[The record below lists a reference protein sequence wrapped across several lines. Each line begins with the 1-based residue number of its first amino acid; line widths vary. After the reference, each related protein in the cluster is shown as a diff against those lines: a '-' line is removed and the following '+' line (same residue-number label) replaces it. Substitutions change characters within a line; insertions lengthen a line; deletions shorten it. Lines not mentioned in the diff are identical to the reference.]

1 MKIRIVLLALVFI
14 INAFGLTITKQGY
27 VGFTTAQAQ
36 SKEDYEENTKSK
48 RKTKKTGAM
57 TEKVA
62 KKLQEAQAVIE
73 AEQLEEGIEIL
84 NEILE
89 MRRLTD
95 YERAQVNYFFA
106 YVAYLKE
113 DYRGAINYYNKVLRE
128 EEVPEGLLSSA
139 RYTIAQLWFQLEE
152 WEKAI
157 RAVDDLL
164 ANAESPRTDLYILK
178 GSALYQLKNYR
189 EMIPVVRSAIDL
201 AEERD
206 PFRIQ
211 SLQDNIKS
219 TANENRI
226 KYDKSEETEI
236 NYPQLVRIIT
246 IKLKED
252 LTKLRERDVEQ
263 KTQIEETIVDL
274 EKSIANLAIGPTKE
288 NWWLLLRAAHFELDD
303 IENVRIILERLLFE
317 WPKKEYW
324 TQLSAVYGQL
334 KFDDKQMSSYRTAYE
349 EGFLEKSNELVQ
361 MSQLYLSNEVPYKAA
376 VILQKGFDAGQV
388 DPEVKNWRLLSQAW
402 FLAADDQ
409 MAIAALR
416 EAAKLSDDGELDIRL
431 ARSLANIADFDG
443 CVQSAETAISKGDLK
458 RDDESYITLGMCQ
471 FEVAAYDGSKESF
484 DLAAIDAEIRK
495 EIALDNCAANE
506 RMTKEVFVKTLEQQ
520 EQDLKKGKEI
530 EDKILSCVL
539 PASLRTVNNWQK
551 FLEKEVAR
559 VTQLQNQLKD
569 IEEQL
574 RNRESQA
581 ISF

>member
-1 MKIRIVLLALVFI
+1 MDMRIGVLVLVFI
-14 INAFGLTITKQGY
+14 ITTFGFNQQGFI
-27 VGFTTAQAQ
+27 GFSTAQAQ
-36 SKEDYEENTKSK
+36 EEYEDNTKSK

-62 KKLQEAQAVIE
+62 KKLQVAQEAIE

-89 MRRLTD
+89 LRRLTD

-113 DYRGAINYYNKVLRE
+113 DYRGAINYYSKVLQE

-164 ANAESPRTDLYILK
+164 VNSESPRPDLYILK
-178 GSALYQLKNYR
+178 GSALYQLKKYT
-189 EMIPVVRSAIDL
+189 EMIPVIRAAIDL
-201 AEERD
+201 SEQRN

-211 SLQDNIKS
+211 SLQGNIKS
-219 TANENRI
+219 VADENRVT
-226 KYDKSEETEI
+226 YDKSGETEI
-236 NYPQLVRIIT
+236 NYPRLVRIIT

-252 LTKLRERDVEQ
+252 LTKLSNRERDIEQ
-263 KTQIEETIVDL
+263 KKAIEESIVDL
-274 EKSIANLAIGPTKE
+274 DRSVANLAIGPTKE

-303 IENVRIILERLLFE
+303 IKNVRVILERLLIE

-334 KFDDKQMSSYRTAYE
+334 KFDDKQISSYRTAYE
-349 EGFLEKSNELVQ
+349 EGFLVRSNELVQ
-361 MSQLYLSNEVPYKAA
+361 MAQLYLSMEVPYKAA
-376 VILQKGFDAGQV
+376 VILQKGIDAGQV
-388 DPEVKNWRLLSQAW
+388 DLEVKNWRLLSQAW
-402 FLAADDQ
+402 FLAQDDQ

-431 ARSLANIADFDG
+431 ARSLANTANFEG
-443 CVQSAETAISKGDLK
+443 CVNSATTAISKGDLK

-471 FEVAAYDGSKESF
+471 FEVASYEDSKESF
-484 DLAAIDAEIRK
+484 GFAEIDAERRK
-495 EIALDNCAANE
+495 ELALDDCAANE
-506 RMTKEVFVKTLEQQ
+506 EMTKANFVETLEKQA
-520 EQDLKKGKEI
+520 QDLKKGKEI
-530 EDKILSCVL
+530 EDKILSCTL
-539 PASLRTVNNWQK
+539 PASLRTVNNWQT

-559 VTQLQNQLKD
+559 VTQLQSQMRD

-574 RNRESQA
+574 KNRESQA

>member
-1 MKIRIVLLALVFI
+1 MRIGVLVLVFI
-14 INAFGLTITKQGY
+14 ITTFGFNQQGFI
-27 VGFTTAQAQ
+27 GFSTAQAQ
-36 SKEDYEENTKSK
+36 EEYEDNTKSK

-62 KKLQEAQAVIE
+62 KKLQVAQEAIE

-89 MRRLTD
+89 LRRLTD

-113 DYRGAINYYNKVLRE
+113 DYRGAINYYSKVLRE

-164 ANAESPRTDLYILK
+164 VNSESPRPDLYILK
-178 GSALYQLKNYR
+178 GSALYQLKKYT
-189 EMIPVVRSAIDL
+189 EMIPVIRAAIDL
-201 AEERD
+201 SEQRN

-211 SLQDNIKS
+211 SLQGNIKS
-219 TANENRI
+219 VADENRVT
-226 KYDKSEETEI
+226 YDKSGETEI
-236 NYPQLVRIIT
+236 NYPRLVRIIT

-252 LTKLRERDVEQ
+252 LTKLSNRERDIEQ
-263 KTQIEETIVDL
+263 KKAIEESIVDL
-274 EKSIANLAIGPTKE
+274 DRSVANLAIGPTKE

-303 IENVRIILERLLFE
+303 IKNVRVILERLLIE

-324 TQLSAVYGQL
+324 TQLSAIYGQL
-334 KFDDKQMSSYRTAYE
+334 HFDDKQISSYRTAYE
-349 EGFLEKSNELVQ
+349 EGFLVRSNELVQ
-361 MSQLYLSNEVPYKAA
+361 MAQLYLSMEVPYKAA
-376 VILQKGFDAGQV
+376 VILQKGVDAGQV
-388 DPEVKNWRLLSQAW
+388 DLEVKNWRLLSQAW
-402 FLAADDQ
+402 FLAQDDQ

-431 ARSLANIADFDG
+431 ARSLANTANFEG
-443 CVQSAETAISKGDLK
+443 CVNSATTAIGKGDLK

-471 FEVAAYDGSKESF
+471 FEVASYEDSKESF
-484 DLAAIDAEIRK
+484 GFAEIDAERRK
-495 EIALDNCAANE
+495 ELALDDCAANE
-506 RMTKEVFVKTLEQQ
+506 EMTKANFVETLEKQA
-520 EQDLKKGKEI
+520 QDLKKGKEI
-530 EDKILSCVL
+530 EDKILSCTL
-539 PASLRTVNNWQK
+539 PASLRTVNNWQT

-559 VTQLQNQLKD
+559 VTQLQSQMRD

-574 RNRESQA
+574 KNRESQA

>member
-1 MKIRIVLLALVFI
+1 MRIGVLVLVFI
-14 INAFGLTITKQGY
+14 ITTFGFNQQGFI
-27 VGFTTAQAQ
+27 GFSTAQAQ
-36 SKEDYEENTKSK
+36 EEYEDNTKSK

-62 KKLQEAQAVIE
+62 KKLQVAQEAIE

-89 MRRLTD
+89 LRRLTD

-113 DYRGAINYYNKVLRE
+113 DYRGAINYYSKVLQE

-164 ANAESPRTDLYILK
+164 VNSESPRPDLYILK
-178 GSALYQLKNYR
+178 GSALYQLKKYT
-189 EMIPVVRSAIDL
+189 EMIPVIRAAIDL
-201 AEERD
+201 SEQRN

-211 SLQDNIKS
+211 SLQGNIKS
-219 TANENRI
+219 VADENRVT
-226 KYDKSEETEI
+226 YDKSGETEI
-236 NYPQLVRIIT
+236 NYPRLVRIIT

-252 LTKLRERDVEQ
+252 LTKLSNRERDIEQ
-263 KTQIEETIVDL
+263 KKAIEESIVDL
-274 EKSIANLAIGPTKE
+274 DRSVANLAIGPTKE
-288 NWWLLLRAAHFELDD
+288 NWWLLLRAAYFELDD
-303 IENVRIILERLLFE
+303 MVNVRVILERLLIE

-324 TQLSAVYGQL
+324 TQLSAIYGQL
-334 KFDDKQMSSYRTAYE
+334 HFDDKQISSYRTAYE
-349 EGFLEKSNELVQ
+349 EGFLVRSNELVQ
-361 MSQLYLSNEVPYKAA
+361 MAQLYLSMEVPYKAA
-376 VILQKGFDAGQV
+376 VILQKGVDAGQV
-388 DPEVKNWRLLSQAW
+388 DLEVKNWRLLSQAW
-402 FLAADDQ
+402 FLAQDDQ

-431 ARSLANIADFDG
+431 ARSLANTADFEG
-443 CVQSAETAISKGDLK
+443 CVNSATTAIGKGDLK

-471 FEVAAYDGSKESF
+471 FEVASYEGSKESF
-484 DLAAIDAEIRK
+484 GFAEIDAERRK
-495 EIALDNCAANE
+495 ELALDDCAANE
-506 RMTKEVFVKTLEQQ
+506 EMTKANFVETLEKQA
-520 EQDLKKGKEI
+520 QDLKKGKEI
-530 EDKILSCVL
+530 EDKILSCTL
-539 PASLRTVNNWQK
+539 PASLRTVNNWQT

-559 VTQLQNQLKD
+559 VTQLQSQMRD

-574 RNRESQA
+574 KNRESQA

>member
-1 MKIRIVLLALVFI
+1 MDMRIGVLVLVFI
-14 INAFGLTITKQGY
+14 ITTFGFNQQGFI
-27 VGFTTAQAQ
+27 GFSTAQAQ
-36 SKEDYEENTKSK
+36 EEYEDNTKSK
-48 RKTKKTGAM
+48 RTTKKTGAM

-62 KKLQEAQAVIE
+62 KKLQVAQEAIE

-89 MRRLTD
+89 LRRLTD

-113 DYRGAINYYNKVLRE
+113 DYRGAINYYSKVLQE

-164 ANAESPRTDLYILK
+164 ANSESPRPDLYILK
-178 GSALYQLKNYR
+178 GSALYQLKKYT
-189 EMIPVVRSAIDL
+189 EMIPVIRAAIDL
-201 AEERD
+201 SEQRN

-211 SLQDNIKS
+211 SLQNNIKS
-219 TANENRI
+219 VADENRVT
-226 KYDKSEETEI
+226 YDKSGETEI
-236 NYPQLVRIIT
+236 NYPRLVRIIT

-252 LTKLRERDVEQ
+252 LTKLSNRERDIEQ
-263 KTQIEETIVDL
+263 KKAIEESIVDL
-274 EKSIANLAIGPTKE
+274 DRSVANLAIGPTKE

-303 IENVRIILERLLFE
+303 IKNVRVILERLLIE

-324 TQLSAVYGQL
+324 TQLSAIYGQL
-334 KFDDKQMSSYRTAYE
+334 HFDDKQISSYRTAYE
-349 EGFLEKSNELVQ
+349 EGFLVRSNELVQ
-361 MSQLYLSNEVPYKAA
+361 MAQLYLSMEVPYKAA
-376 VILQKGFDAGQV
+376 VILQKGVDAGQV
-388 DPEVKNWRLLSQAW
+388 DLEVKNWRLLSQAW
-402 FLAADDQ
+402 FLAQDDQ

-431 ARSLANIADFDG
+431 ARSLANTANFEG
-443 CVQSAETAISKGDLK
+443 CVNSATTAIGKGDLK

-471 FEVAAYDGSKESF
+471 FEVASYEDSKESF
-484 DLAAIDAEIRK
+484 GFAEIDAERRK
-495 EIALDNCAANE
+495 ELALDDCAANE
-506 RMTKEVFVKTLEQQ
+506 EMTKANFVETLEKQA
-520 EQDLKKGKEI
+520 QDLKKGKEI
-530 EDKILSCVL
+530 EDKILSCTL
-539 PASLRTVNNWQK
+539 PASLRTVNNWQT

-559 VTQLQNQLKD
+559 VTQLQSQMRD

-574 RNRESQA
+574 KNRESQA

>member
-1 MKIRIVLLALVFI
+1 MRIGVLVLVFI
-14 INAFGLTITKQGY
+14 ITTFGFNQQGFI
-27 VGFTTAQAQ
+27 GFSTAQAQ
-36 SKEDYEENTKSK
+36 EEYEDNTKSK
-48 RKTKKTGAM
+48 RTTKKTGAM

-62 KKLQEAQAVIE
+62 KKLQVAQEAIE
-73 AEQLEEGIEIL
+73 AEQLEEGIKIL

-89 MRRLTD
+89 LRRLTD

-113 DYRGAINYYNKVLRE
+113 DYRGAINYYNKVLQE

-164 ANAESPRTDLYILK
+164 ANSESPRPDLYILK
-178 GSALYQLKNYR
+178 GSALYQLKKYT
-189 EMIPVVRSAIDL
+189 EMIPVIRAAIDL
-201 AEERD
+201 SEQRN

-211 SLQDNIKS
+211 SLQGNIKS
-219 TANENRI
+219 VADENRVT
-226 KYDKSEETEI
+226 YDKSGETEI
-236 NYPQLVRIIT
+236 NYPRLVRIIT

-252 LTKLRERDVEQ
+252 LTKLSNRERDIEQ
-263 KTQIEETIVDL
+263 KKAIEESIVDL
-274 EKSIANLAIGPTKE
+274 DRSVANLAIGPTKE

-303 IENVRIILERLLFE
+303 IKNVRVILERLLIE

-324 TQLSAVYGQL
+324 TQLSAIYGQL
-334 KFDDKQMSSYRTAYE
+334 HFDDKQISSYRTAYE
-349 EGFLEKSNELVQ
+349 EGFLVRSNELVQ
-361 MSQLYLSNEVPYKAA
+361 MAQLYLSMEVPYKAA
-376 VILQKGFDAGQV
+376 VILQKGVDAGQV
-388 DPEVKNWRLLSQAW
+388 DLEVKNWRLLSQAW
-402 FLAADDQ
+402 FLAQDDQ

-431 ARSLANIADFDG
+431 ARSLANTANFEG
-443 CVQSAETAISKGDLK
+443 CVNSATTAISKGDLK

-471 FEVAAYDGSKESF
+471 FEVASYEDSKESF
-484 DLAAIDAEIRK
+484 GFAEIDAERRK
-495 EIALDNCAANE
+495 ELALDDCAANE
-506 RMTKEVFVKTLEQQ
+506 EMTKANFVETLEKQA
-520 EQDLKKGKEI
+520 QDLKKGKEI
-530 EDKILSCVL
+530 EDKILSCIL
-539 PASLRTVNNWQK
+539 PASLRTVNNWQT

-559 VTQLQNQLKD
+559 VTQLQSQMRD

-574 RNRESQA
+574 KNRESQA

>member
-1 MKIRIVLLALVFI
+1 MNIRIGTFILVFTI
-14 INAFGLTITKQGY
+14 ITFGLNQQDFI
-27 VGFTTAQAQ
+27 GFSTAQAQ
-36 SKEDYEENTKSK
+36 SKEDYEDNTKSK

-62 KKLQEAQAVIE
+62 KKLQVAQEAIE

-89 MRRLTD
+89 LRRLTD

-113 DYRGAINYYNKVLRE
+113 DYRGAINYYNKVLQE

-164 ANAESPRTDLYILK
+164 VNSESPRPDLYILK
-178 GSALYQLKNYR
+178 GSALYQLKKYT
-189 EMIPVVRSAIDL
+189 EMIPVIRAAIDL
-201 AEERD
+201 SEQRN

-211 SLQDNIKS
+211 SLQGNIKS
-219 TANENRI
+219 VADENRVT
-226 KYDKSEETEI
+226 YDKSGETEI
-236 NYPQLVRIIT
+236 NYPRLVRIIT

-252 LTKLRERDVEQ
+252 LTKLSNRERDIEQ
-263 KTQIEETIVDL
+263 KKAIEESIVDL
-274 EKSIANLAIGPTKE
+274 DRSVANLAIGPTKE

-303 IENVRIILERLLFE
+303 IKNVRVILERLLIE

-324 TQLSAVYGQL
+324 TQLSAIYGQL
-334 KFDDKQMSSYRTAYE
+334 HFDDKQISSYRTAYE
-349 EGFLEKSNELVQ
+349 EGFLVRSNELVQ
-361 MSQLYLSNEVPYKAA
+361 MAQLYLSMEVPYKAA
-376 VILQKGFDAGQV
+376 VILQKGVDAGQV
-388 DPEVKNWRLLSQAW
+388 DLEVKNWRLLSQAW
-402 FLAADDQ
+402 FLAQDDQ

-431 ARSLANIADFDG
+431 ARSLANTANFEG
-443 CVQSAETAISKGDLK
+443 CVNSATTAIGKGDLK

-471 FEVAAYDGSKESF
+471 FEVASYEDSKESF
-484 DLAAIDAEIRK
+484 GFAEIDAERRK
-495 EIALDNCAANE
+495 ELALDDCAANE
-506 RMTKEVFVKTLEQQ
+506 EMTKANFVETLEKQA
-520 EQDLKKGKEI
+520 QDLKKGKEI
-530 EDKILSCVL
+530 EDKILSCTL
-539 PASLRTVNNWQK
+539 PASLRTVNNWQT

-559 VTQLQNQLKD
+559 VTQLQSQMRD

-574 RNRESQA
+574 KNRESQA

>member
-1 MKIRIVLLALVFI
+1 MDMRIGVLVLVFI
-14 INAFGLTITKQGY
+14 ITTFGFNQQGFI
-27 VGFTTAQAQ
+27 GFSTAQAQ
-36 SKEDYEENTKSK
+36 EEYEDNTKSK
-48 RKTKKTGAM
+48 RTTKKTGAM

-62 KKLQEAQAVIE
+62 KKLQVAQEAIE

-89 MRRLTD
+89 LRRLTD

-113 DYRGAINYYNKVLRE
+113 DYRGAINYYSKVLQE

-164 ANAESPRTDLYILK
+164 VNSESPRPDLYILK
-178 GSALYQLKNYR
+178 GSALYQLKKYT
-189 EMIPVVRSAIDL
+189 EMIPVIRAAIDL
-201 AEERD
+201 SEQRN
-206 PFRIQ
+206 PIRIQ
-211 SLQDNIKS
+211 SLQGNIKS
-219 TANENRI
+219 VADENRVT
-226 KYDKSEETEI
+226 YDKSGETEI
-236 NYPQLVRIIT
+236 NYPRLVRIIT

-252 LTKLRERDVEQ
+252 LTKLSNRERDIEQ
-263 KTQIEETIVDL
+263 KKAIEESIVDL
-274 EKSIANLAIGPTKE
+274 DRSVANLAIGPTKE

-303 IENVRIILERLLFE
+303 IKNVRVILERLLIE

-324 TQLSAVYGQL
+324 TQLSANYGQL
-334 KFDDKQMSSYRTAYE
+334 HFDHKQISSYRTAYE
-349 EGFLEKSNELVQ
+349 EGFLVRSNELVQ
-361 MSQLYLSNEVPYKAA
+361 MAQLYLSMEVPYKAA
-376 VILQKGFDAGQV
+376 VILQKGVDAGQV
-388 DPEVKNWRLLSQAW
+388 DLEVKNWRLLSQAW
-402 FLAADDQ
+402 FLAQNDQ

-431 ARSLANIADFDG
+431 ARSLANTANFEG
-443 CVQSAETAISKGDLK
+443 CVNSATTAIGKGDLK

-471 FEVAAYDGSKESF
+471 FEVASYEDSKESF
-484 DLAAIDAEIRK
+484 GFAEIDAERRK
-495 EIALDNCAANE
+495 ELALDDCAANE
-506 RMTKEVFVKTLEQQ
+506 EMTKADFVETLEKQ

-559 VTQLQNQLKD
+559 VTQLQSQLRD

-574 RNRESQA
+574 KNRESQA

>member
-1 MKIRIVLLALVFI
+1 MRIGILVLVFI
-14 INAFGLTITKQGY
+14 ITTFGFNQQGFI
-27 VGFTTAQAQ
+27 GFSTAQAQ
-36 SKEDYEENTKSK
+36 EEYEDNPKSK

-62 KKLQEAQAVIE
+62 KKLQVAQEAIE
-73 AEQLEEGIEIL
+73 AEQLEEGLEIL
-84 NEILE
+84 NEILVL
-89 MRRLTD
+89 RRLTD

-113 DYRGAINYYNKVLRE
+113 DYRAAINYYNKVLRE

-157 RAVDDLL
+157 RAVDEVI
-164 ANAESPRTDLYILK
+164 ANAESPSTELYILK
-178 GSALYQLKNYR
+178 GSALYQLKKYAA
-189 EMIPVVRSAIDL
+189 MIPVIRAAIDL
-201 AEERD
+201 SEERN

-211 SLQDNIKS
+211 SLQNNIKS
-219 TANENRI
+219 VADENSL
-226 KYDKSEETEI
+226 KYDTSGATEI
-236 NYPQLVRIIT
+236 NYPRLVRIIT

-252 LTKLRERDVEQ
+252 LTKLSNRERDIEL
-263 KTQIEETIVDL
+263 KKAIEESIVDL
-274 EKSIANLAIGPTKE
+274 DRSIANLAIGPTKE
-288 NWWLLLRAAHFELDD
+288 NWWLLLRAAYFELDD
-303 IENVRIILERLLFE
+303 MVNVRVILERLLIE

-334 KFDDKQMSSYRTAYE
+334 KFDDKQISSYRTAYE
-349 EGFLEKSNELVQ
+349 EGFLVRSNELVQ
-361 MSQLYLSNEVPYKAA
+361 MAQLYLSMEVPYKAA
-376 VILQKGFDAGQV
+376 VILQKGIDAGQV
-388 DPEVKNWRLLSQAW
+388 DLEVKNWRLLSQSW
-402 FLAADDQ
+402 FLAQDDQ
-409 MAIAALR
+409 MAIEALR

-431 ARSLANIADFDG
+431 ARSLANIANFEG
-443 CVQSAETAISKGDLK
+443 CVNSATTAIGKGDLK

-471 FEVAAYDGSKESF
+471 FEVASYEDSKESF
-484 DLAAIDAEIRK
+484 GFAEIDAERRK
-495 EIALDNCAANE
+495 ELALDDCAANE
-506 RMTKEVFVKTLEQQ
+506 EMTKADFVETLEKQ

-559 VTQLQNQLKD
+559 VTQLQSQMRD

-574 RNRESQA
+574 KNRESQA

>member
-1 MKIRIVLLALVFI
+1 MDMRIGVLVLVFI
-14 INAFGLTITKQGY
+14 ITTFGFNQQGFI
-27 VGFTTAQAQ
+27 GFSTAQAQ
-36 SKEDYEENTKSK
+36 EEYEDNTKSK

-62 KKLQEAQAVIE
+62 KKLQVAQEAIE

-89 MRRLTD
+89 LRRLTD

-113 DYRGAINYYNKVLRE
+113 DYRGAINYYSKVLQE

-164 ANAESPRTDLYILK
+164 VNSESPRPDLYILK
-178 GSALYQLKNYR
+178 GSALYQLKKYT
-189 EMIPVVRSAIDL
+189 EMIPVIRAAIDL
-201 AEERD
+201 SEQRN

-211 SLQDNIKS
+211 SLQGNIKS
-219 TANENRI
+219 VADENRVT
-226 KYDKSEETEI
+226 YDKSGETEI
-236 NYPQLVRIIT
+236 NYPRLVRIIT

-252 LTKLRERDVEQ
+252 LTKLSNRERDIEQ
-263 KTQIEETIVDL
+263 KKAIEESIVDL
-274 EKSIANLAIGPTKE
+274 DRSVANLAIGPTKE

-303 IENVRIILERLLFE
+303 IKNVRVILERLLIE

-334 KFDDKQMSSYRTAYE
+334 KFDDKQISSYRTAYE
-349 EGFLEKSNELVQ
+349 EGFLVRSNELVQ
-361 MSQLYLSNEVPYKAA
+361 MAQLYLSMEVPYKAA
-376 VILQKGFDAGQV
+376 VILQKGVDAGQV
-388 DPEVKNWRLLSQAW
+388 DLEVKNWRLLSQAW
-402 FLAADDQ
+402 FLAQNDQ

-431 ARSLANIADFDG
+431 ARSLANTANFEG
-443 CVQSAETAISKGDLK
+443 CVNSATTAIGKGDLK

-471 FEVAAYDGSKESF
+471 FEVASYEDSKESF
-484 DLAAIDAEIRK
+484 GFAEIDAERRK
-495 EIALDNCAANE
+495 ELALDDCAANE
-506 RMTKEVFVKTLEQQ
+506 EMTKANFVETLEKQA
-520 EQDLKKGKEI
+520 QDLKKGKEI
-530 EDKILSCVL
+530 EDKILSCTL
-539 PASLRTVNNWQK
+539 PASLRTVNNWQT

-559 VTQLQNQLKD
+559 VTQLQSQMRD

-574 RNRESQA
+574 KNRESQA

>member
-1 MKIRIVLLALVFI
+1 MRIGVLVLVFI
-14 INAFGLTITKQGY
+14 ITTFGFNQQGFI
-27 VGFTTAQAQ
+27 GFSTAQAQ
-36 SKEDYEENTKSK
+36 EEYEDNTKSK
-48 RKTKKTGAM
+48 RTTKKTGAM

-62 KKLQEAQAVIE
+62 KKLQVAQEAIE

-89 MRRLTD
+89 LRRLTD

-113 DYRGAINYYNKVLRE
+113 DYRGAINYYSKVLQE

-164 ANAESPRTDLYILK
+164 ANSESPRPDLYILK
-178 GSALYQLKNYR
+178 GSALYQLKKYT
-189 EMIPVVRSAIDL
+189 EMIPVIRAAIDL
-201 AEERD
+201 SEQRN

-211 SLQDNIKS
+211 SLQNNIKS
-219 TANENRI
+219 VADENRVT
-226 KYDKSEETEI
+226 YDKSGETEI
-236 NYPQLVRIIT
+236 NYPRLVRIIT

-252 LTKLRERDVEQ
+252 LTKLSNRERDIEQ
-263 KTQIEETIVDL
+263 KKAIEESIVDL
-274 EKSIANLAIGPTKE
+274 DRSVANLAIGPTKE

-303 IENVRIILERLLFE
+303 IKNVRVILERLLIE

-334 KFDDKQMSSYRTAYE
+334 KFDDKQISSYRTAYE
-349 EGFLEKSNELVQ
+349 EGFLVRSNELVQ
-361 MSQLYLSNEVPYKAA
+361 MAQLYLSMEVPYKAA
-376 VILQKGFDAGQV
+376 VILQKGVDAGQV
-388 DPEVKNWRLLSQAW
+388 DLEVKNWRLLSQAW
-402 FLAADDQ
+402 FLAQDDQ

-431 ARSLANIADFDG
+431 ARSLANTANFEG
-443 CVQSAETAISKGDLK
+443 CVNSATTAIGKGDLK

-471 FEVAAYDGSKESF
+471 FEVASYEDSKESF
-484 DLAAIDAEIRK
+484 GFAEIDAERRK
-495 EIALDNCAANE
+495 ELALDDCAANE
-506 RMTKEVFVKTLEQQ
+506 EMTKANFVETLEKQA
-520 EQDLKKGKEI
+520 QDLKKGKEI
-530 EDKILSCVL
+530 EDKILSCTL
-539 PASLRTVNNWQK
+539 PASLRTVNNWQT

-559 VTQLQNQLKD
+559 VTQLQSQMRD

-574 RNRESQA
+574 KNRESQA

>member
-1 MKIRIVLLALVFI
+1 MDMRIGVLVLVFI
-14 INAFGLTITKQGY
+14 ITTFGFNQQGFI
-27 VGFTTAQAQ
+27 GFSTAQAQ
-36 SKEDYEENTKSK
+36 EEYEDNTKSK

-62 KKLQEAQAVIE
+62 KKLQVAQEAIE

-89 MRRLTD
+89 LRRLTD

-113 DYRGAINYYNKVLRE
+113 DYRGAINYYSKVLQE

-164 ANAESPRTDLYILK
+164 VNSESPRPDLYILK
-178 GSALYQLKNYR
+178 GSALYQLKKYT
-189 EMIPVVRSAIDL
+189 EMIPVIRAAIDL
-201 AEERD
+201 SEQRN

-211 SLQDNIKS
+211 SLQGNIKS
-219 TANENRI
+219 VADENRVT
-226 KYDKSEETEI
+226 YDKSGETEI
-236 NYPQLVRIIT
+236 NYPRLVRIIT

-252 LTKLRERDVEQ
+252 LTKLSNRERDIEQ
-263 KTQIEETIVDL
+263 KKAIEESIVDL
-274 EKSIANLAIGPTKE
+274 DRSVANLAIGPTKE

-303 IENVRIILERLLFE
+303 IKNVRVILERLLIE

-324 TQLSAVYGQL
+324 TQLSAIYGQL
-334 KFDDKQMSSYRTAYE
+334 HFDDKQISSYRTAYE
-349 EGFLEKSNELVQ
+349 EGFLVRSNELVQ
-361 MSQLYLSNEVPYKAA
+361 MAQLYLSMEVPYKAA
-376 VILQKGFDAGQV
+376 VILQKGVDAGQV
-388 DPEVKNWRLLSQAW
+388 DLEVKNWRLLSQAW
-402 FLAADDQ
+402 FLAQDDQ

-431 ARSLANIADFDG
+431 ARSLANTADFEG
-443 CVQSAETAISKGDLK
+443 CVYSATTAIGKGDLK

-471 FEVAAYDGSKESF
+471 FEVASYEDSKESF
-484 DLAAIDAEIRK
+484 GFAEIDAERRK
-495 EIALDNCAANE
+495 ELALDDCAANE
-506 RMTKEVFVKTLEQQ
+506 EMTKANFVETLEKQA
-520 EQDLKKGKEI
+520 QDLKKGKEI
-530 EDKILSCVL
+530 EDKILSCTL
-539 PASLRTVNNWQK
+539 PASLRTVNNWQT

-559 VTQLQNQLKD
+559 VTQLQSQMRD

-574 RNRESQA
+574 KNRESQA

>member
-1 MKIRIVLLALVFI
+1 MRIGVLVLVFI
-14 INAFGLTITKQGY
+14 ITTFGFNQQGFI
-27 VGFTTAQAQ
+27 GFSTAQAQ
-36 SKEDYEENTKSK
+36 EEYEDNTKSK

-62 KKLQEAQAVIE
+62 KKLQVAQEAIE

-89 MRRLTD
+89 LRRLTD

-113 DYRGAINYYNKVLRE
+113 DYRGAINYYSKVLQE

-164 ANAESPRTDLYILK
+164 VNSESPRPDLYILK
-178 GSALYQLKNYR
+178 GSALYQLKKYT
-189 EMIPVVRSAIDL
+189 EMIPVIRAAIDL
-201 AEERD
+201 SEQRN

-211 SLQDNIKS
+211 SLQNNIKS
-219 TANENRI
+219 VADENRVT
-226 KYDKSEETEI
+226 YDKSGETEI
-236 NYPQLVRIIT
+236 NYPRLVRIIT

-252 LTKLRERDVEQ
+252 LTKLSNRERDIEQ
-263 KTQIEETIVDL
+263 KKAIEESIVDL
-274 EKSIANLAIGPTKE
+274 DRSVANLAIGPTKE

-303 IENVRIILERLLFE
+303 IKNVRVILERLLIE

-334 KFDDKQMSSYRTAYE
+334 KFDDKQISSYRTAYE
-349 EGFLEKSNELVQ
+349 EGFLVRSNELVQ
-361 MSQLYLSNEVPYKAA
+361 MAQLYLSMEVPYKAA
-376 VILQKGFDAGQV
+376 VILQKGVDAGQV
-388 DPEVKNWRLLSQAW
+388 DLEVKNWRLLSQAW
-402 FLAADDQ
+402 FLAQDDQ

-431 ARSLANIADFDG
+431 ARSLANTANFEG
-443 CVQSAETAISKGDLK
+443 CVNSATTAIGKGDLK

-471 FEVAAYDGSKESF
+471 FEVASYEDSKESF
-484 DLAAIDAEIRK
+484 GFAEIDAERRK
-495 EIALDNCAANE
+495 ELALDDCAANE
-506 RMTKEVFVKTLEQQ
+506 EMTKANFVETLEKQA
-520 EQDLKKGKEI
+520 QDLKKGKEI
-530 EDKILSCVL
+530 EDKILSCTL
-539 PASLRTVNNWQK
+539 PASLRTVNNWQT

-559 VTQLQNQLKD
+559 VTQLQSQMRD

-574 RNRESQA
+574 KNRESQA

>member
-1 MKIRIVLLALVFI
+1 MRIGVLVLVFI
-14 INAFGLTITKQGY
+14 ITTFGFNQQGFI
-27 VGFTTAQAQ
+27 GFSTAQAQ
-36 SKEDYEENTKSK
+36 EEYEDNTKSK

-62 KKLQEAQAVIE
+62 KKLQVAQEAIE

-89 MRRLTD
+89 LRRLTD

-113 DYRGAINYYNKVLRE
+113 DYRGAINYYSKVLQE

-164 ANAESPRTDLYILK
+164 VNSESPRPDLYILK
-178 GSALYQLKNYR
+178 GSALYQLKKYT
-189 EMIPVVRSAIDL
+189 EMIPVIRAAIDL
-201 AEERD
+201 SEQRN

-211 SLQDNIKS
+211 SLQGNIKS
-219 TANENRI
+219 VADENRVT
-226 KYDKSEETEI
+226 YDKSGETEI
-236 NYPQLVRIIT
+236 NYPRLVRIIT

-252 LTKLRERDVEQ
+252 LTKLSNRERDIEQ
-263 KTQIEETIVDL
+263 KKAIEESIVDL
-274 EKSIANLAIGPTKE
+274 DRSVANLAIGPTKE

-303 IENVRIILERLLFE
+303 IKNVRVILERLLIE

-334 KFDDKQMSSYRTAYE
+334 KFDDKQISSYRTAYE
-349 EGFLEKSNELVQ
+349 EGFLVRSNELVQ
-361 MSQLYLSNEVPYKAA
+361 MAQLYLSMEVPYKAA
-376 VILQKGFDAGQV
+376 VILQKGIDAGQV
-388 DPEVKNWRLLSQAW
+388 DLEVKNWRMLSQAW
-402 FLAADDQ
+402 FLAQDDQ

-431 ARSLANIADFDG
+431 ARSLANTANFEG
-443 CVQSAETAISKGDLK
+443 CVNSATTAIGKGDLK

-471 FEVAAYDGSKESF
+471 FEVASYEDSKESF
-484 DLAAIDAEIRK
+484 GFAEIDAERRK
-495 EIALDNCAANE
+495 ELALDDCAANE
-506 RMTKEVFVKTLEQQ
+506 EMTKADFVETVEKQ

-539 PASLRTVNNWQK
+539 PASLRTVNNWQT

-559 VTQLQNQLKD
+559 VTQLQSQMRD

-574 RNRESQA
+574 KNRESQA

>member
-1 MKIRIVLLALVFI
+1 MRIGVLVLVFI
-14 INAFGLTITKQGY
+14 ITTFGFNQQGFI
-27 VGFTTAQAQ
+27 GFSTAQAQ
-36 SKEDYEENTKSK
+36 EEYEDNTKSK

-62 KKLQEAQAVIE
+62 KKLQVAQEAIE

-89 MRRLTD
+89 LRRLTD

-113 DYRGAINYYNKVLRE
+113 DYRGAINYYSKVLQE

-164 ANAESPRTDLYILK
+164 ANSESPRPDLYILK
-178 GSALYQLKNYR
+178 GSALYQLKKYT
-189 EMIPVVRSAIDL
+189 EMIPVIRAAIDL
-201 AEERD
+201 SEQRN

-211 SLQDNIKS
+211 SLQGNIKS
-219 TANENRI
+219 VADENRVT
-226 KYDKSEETEI
+226 YDKSGETEI
-236 NYPQLVRIIT
+236 NYPRLVRIIT

-252 LTKLRERDVEQ
+252 LTKLSNRERDIEQ
-263 KTQIEETIVDL
+263 KKAIEESIVDL
-274 EKSIANLAIGPTKE
+274 DRSVANLAIGPTKE

-303 IENVRIILERLLFE
+303 IKNVRVILERLLIE

-324 TQLSAVYGQL
+324 TQLSAIYGQL
-334 KFDDKQMSSYRTAYE
+334 HFDDKQISSYRTAYE
-349 EGFLEKSNELVQ
+349 EGFLVRSNELVQ
-361 MSQLYLSNEVPYKAA
+361 MAQLYLSMEVPYKAA
-376 VILQKGFDAGQV
+376 VILQKGVDAGQV
-388 DPEVKNWRLLSQAW
+388 DLEVKNWRLLSQAW
-402 FLAADDQ
+402 FLAQDDQ

-431 ARSLANIADFDG
+431 ARSLANIANFEG
-443 CVQSAETAISKGDLK
+443 CVNSATTAIGKGDLK

-471 FEVAAYDGSKESF
+471 FEVASYEDSKESF
-484 DLAAIDAEIRK
+484 GFAEIDAERRK
-495 EIALDNCAANE
+495 ELALDDCAANE
-506 RMTKEVFVKTLEQQ
+506 EMTKANFVETLEKQA
-520 EQDLKKGKEI
+520 QDLKKGKEI
-530 EDKILSCVL
+530 EDKILSCTL
-539 PASLRTVNNWQK
+539 PASLRTVNNWQT

-559 VTQLQNQLKD
+559 VTQLQSQMRD

-574 RNRESQA
+574 KNRESQA

>member
-1 MKIRIVLLALVFI
+1 MRIGVLVSIFI
-14 INAFGLTITKQGY
+14 IFTFGFNQQGFI
-27 VGFTTAQAQ
+27 GFSTVQAQ
-36 SKEDYEENTKSK
+36 QGEEDTPRSK
-48 RKTKKTGAM
+48 RTTKKTGAM

-62 KKLQEAQAVIE
+62 KKLQVAQEAIE

-89 MRRLTD
+89 LRRLTD

-113 DYRGAINYYNKVLRE
+113 DYRGAINYYNKVLQE

-164 ANAESPRTDLYILK
+164 VNSESPRPDLYILK
-178 GSALYQLKNYR
+178 GSALYQLKKYT
-189 EMIPVVRSAIDL
+189 EMIPVIRAAIDL
-201 AEERD
+201 SEQRN

-211 SLQDNIKS
+211 SLQGNIKS
-219 TANENRI
+219 VADENRVT
-226 KYDKSEETEI
+226 YDKSGETEI
-236 NYPQLVRIIT
+236 NYPRLVRIIT

-252 LTKLRERDVEQ
+252 LTKLSNRERDIEQ
-263 KTQIEETIVDL
+263 KKAIEESIVDL
-274 EKSIANLAIGPTKE
+274 DRSVANLAIGPTKE

-303 IENVRIILERLLFE
+303 IKNVRVILERLLIE

-324 TQLSAVYGQL
+324 TQLSAIYGQL
-334 KFDDKQMSSYRTAYE
+334 HFDDKQISSYRTAYE
-349 EGFLEKSNELVQ
+349 EGFLVRSNELVQ
-361 MSQLYLSNEVPYKAA
+361 MAQLYLSMEVPYKAA
-376 VILQKGFDAGQV
+376 VILQKGVDAGQV
-388 DPEVKNWRLLSQAW
+388 DLEVKNWRLLSQAW
-402 FLAADDQ
+402 FLAQDDQ

-431 ARSLANIADFDG
+431 ARSLANTANFEG
-443 CVQSAETAISKGDLK
+443 CVNSATTAIGKGDLK

-471 FEVAAYDGSKESF
+471 FEVASYEDSKESF
-484 DLAAIDAEIRK
+484 GFAEIDAERRK
-495 EIALDNCAANE
+495 ELALDDCAANE
-506 RMTKEVFVKTLEQQ
+506 EMTKANFVETLEKQA
-520 EQDLKKGKEI
+520 QDLKKGKEI
-530 EDKILSCVL
+530 EDKILSCTL
-539 PASLRTVNNWQK
+539 PASLRTVNNWQT

-559 VTQLQNQLKD
+559 VTQLQSQMRD

-574 RNRESQA
+574 KNRESQA

>member
-1 MKIRIVLLALVFI
+1 MDMRIGVLVLVFI
-14 INAFGLTITKQGY
+14 ITTFGFNQQGFI
-27 VGFTTAQAQ
+27 GFSTAQAQ
-36 SKEDYEENTKSK
+36 EEYEDNTKSK

-62 KKLQEAQAVIE
+62 KKLQVAQEAIE

-89 MRRLTD
+89 LRRLTD

-113 DYRGAINYYNKVLRE
+113 DYRGAINYYSKVLQE

-164 ANAESPRTDLYILK
+164 VNSESPRPDLYILK
-178 GSALYQLKNYR
+178 GSALYQLKKYT
-189 EMIPVVRSAIDL
+189 EMIPVIRAAIDL
-201 AEERD
+201 SEQRN
-206 PFRIQ
+206 PFRIE
-211 SLQDNIKS
+211 SLQGNIKS
-219 TANENRI
+219 VADENRVT
-226 KYDKSEETEI
+226 YDKSGETEI
-236 NYPQLVRIIT
+236 NYPRLVRIIT

-252 LTKLRERDVEQ
+252 LTKLSNRERDIEQ
-263 KTQIEETIVDL
+263 KKAIEESIVDL
-274 EKSIANLAIGPTKE
+274 DRSVANLAIGPTKE

-303 IENVRIILERLLFE
+303 IKNVRVILERLLIE

-324 TQLSAVYGQL
+324 TQLSAIYGQL
-334 KFDDKQMSSYRTAYE
+334 HFDDKQISSYRTAYE
-349 EGFLEKSNELVQ
+349 EGFLVRSNELVQ
-361 MSQLYLSNEVPYKAA
+361 MAQLYLSMEVPYKAA
-376 VILQKGFDAGQV
+376 VILQKGIDAGQV
-388 DPEVKNWRLLSQAW
+388 DLEVKNWRMLSQAW
-402 FLAADDQ
+402 FLAQDDQ

-431 ARSLANIADFDG
+431 ARSLANTADFEG
-443 CVQSAETAISKGDLK
+443 CVYSATTGINKGDLK

-471 FEVAAYDGSKESF
+471 FEVASYEGSKESF
-484 DLAAIDAEIRK
+484 GFAEIDAERRK
-495 EIALDNCAANE
+495 ELALDDCAANE
-506 RMTKEVFVKTLEQQ
+506 EMTKADFVETVEKQ
-520 EQDLKKGKEI
+520 EQNLKKGKEI

-559 VTQLQNQLKD
+559 VTQLRDQLRD

-574 RNRESQA
+574 KNRESQA

>member
-1 MKIRIVLLALVFI
+1 MDMRIGVLVLVFI
-14 INAFGLTITKQGY
+14 ITTFGFNQQGFI
-27 VGFTTAQAQ
+27 GFSTAQAQ
-36 SKEDYEENTKSK
+36 EEYEDNTKSK

-62 KKLQEAQAVIE
+62 KKLQVAQEAIE

-89 MRRLTD
+89 LRRLTD

-113 DYRGAINYYNKVLRE
+113 DYRGAINYYSKVLQE

-164 ANAESPRTDLYILK
+164 VNSESPRPDLYILK
-178 GSALYQLKNYR
+178 GSALYQLKKYTK
-189 EMIPVVRSAIDL
+189 MIPVIRAAIDL
-201 AEERD
+201 SEQRN

-211 SLQDNIKS
+211 SLQGNIKS
-219 TANENRI
+219 VADENRVT
-226 KYDKSEETEI
+226 YDKSGETEI
-236 NYPQLVRIIT
+236 NYPRLVRIIT

-252 LTKLRERDVEQ
+252 LTKLSNRERDIEQ
-263 KTQIEETIVDL
+263 KKAIEESIVDL
-274 EKSIANLAIGPTKE
+274 DRSVANLAIGPTKE

-303 IENVRIILERLLFE
+303 IKNVRVILERLLIE

-324 TQLSAVYGQL
+324 TQLSAIYGQL
-334 KFDDKQMSSYRTAYE
+334 HFDDKQISSYRTAYE
-349 EGFLEKSNELVQ
+349 EGFLVRSNELVQ
-361 MSQLYLSNEVPYKAA
+361 MAQLYLSMEVPHKAA
-376 VILQKGFDAGQV
+376 VILQKGVDAGQV
-388 DPEVKNWRLLSQAW
+388 DLEVKNWRLLSQAW
-402 FLAADDQ
+402 FLAQNDQ

-431 ARSLANIADFDG
+431 ARSLANTANFEG
-443 CVQSAETAISKGDLK
+443 CVNSATTAIGKGDLK

-471 FEVAAYDGSKESF
+471 FEVASYEDSKESF
-484 DLAAIDAEIRK
+484 GFAEIDAERRK
-495 EIALDNCAANE
+495 ELALDDCAANE
-506 RMTKEVFVKTLEQQ
+506 EMTKANFVETLEKQA
-520 EQDLKKGKEI
+520 QDLKKGKEI
-530 EDKILSCVL
+530 EDKILSCTL

-559 VTQLQNQLKD
+559 VTQLQNQLRD

-574 RNRESQA
+574 KNRESQA

>member
-1 MKIRIVLLALVFI
+1 MRIGVLVLVFI
-14 INAFGLTITKQGY
+14 ITTFGFNQQGFI
-27 VGFTTAQAQ
+27 GFSTAQAQ
-36 SKEDYEENTKSK
+36 EEYEDNTKSK

-62 KKLQEAQAVIE
+62 KKLQVAQEAIE

-89 MRRLTD
+89 LRRLTD

-113 DYRGAINYYNKVLRE
+113 DYRGAINYYSKVLQE

-164 ANAESPRTDLYILK
+164 VNSESPRPDLYILK
-178 GSALYQLKNYR
+178 GSALYQLKKYT
-189 EMIPVVRSAIDL
+189 EMIPVIRAAIDL
-201 AEERD
+201 SEQRN

-211 SLQDNIKS
+211 SLQGNIKS
-219 TANENRI
+219 VADENRVT
-226 KYDKSEETEI
+226 YDKSGETEI
-236 NYPQLVRIIT
+236 NYPRLVRIIT

-252 LTKLRERDVEQ
+252 LTKLSNRERDIEQ
-263 KTQIEETIVDL
+263 KKAIEESIVDL
-274 EKSIANLAIGPTKE
+274 DRSVANLAIGPTKE

-303 IENVRIILERLLFE
+303 IKNVRVILERLLIE

-334 KFDDKQMSSYRTAYE
+334 QFDDKQISSYRTAYE
-349 EGFLEKSNELVQ
+349 EGFLVRSNELVQ
-361 MSQLYLSNEVPYKAA
+361 MAQLYLSMEVPYKAA
-376 VILQKGFDAGQV
+376 VILQKGVDAGQV
-388 DPEVKNWRLLSQAW
+388 DLEVKNWRLLSQAW
-402 FLAADDQ
+402 FLAQDDQ

-431 ARSLANIADFDG
+431 ARSLANTANFEG
-443 CVQSAETAISKGDLK
+443 CVNSATTAIGKGDLK

-471 FEVAAYDGSKESF
+471 FEVASYEDSKESF
-484 DLAAIDAEIRK
+484 GFAEIDAERRK
-495 EIALDNCAANE
+495 ELALDDCAANE
-506 RMTKEVFVKTLEQQ
+506 EMTKANFVETLEKQA
-520 EQDLKKGKEI
+520 QDLKKGKEI
-530 EDKILSCVL
+530 EDKILSCTL
-539 PASLRTVNNWQK
+539 PASLRTVNNWQT

-559 VTQLQNQLKD
+559 VTQLQSQMRD

-574 RNRESQA
+574 KNRESQA

>member
-1 MKIRIVLLALVFI
+1 MRIGVLVLVFI
-14 INAFGLTITKQGY
+14 ITTFGFNQQGFI
-27 VGFTTAQAQ
+27 GFSTAQAQ
-36 SKEDYEENTKSK
+36 EEYEDNTKSK

-62 KKLQEAQAVIE
+62 KKLQVAQEAIE

-89 MRRLTD
+89 LRRLTD

-113 DYRGAINYYNKVLRE
+113 DYRGAINYYSKVLQE

-164 ANAESPRTDLYILK
+164 VNSESPRPDLYILK
-178 GSALYQLKNYR
+178 GSALYQLKKYT
-189 EMIPVVRSAIDL
+189 EMIPVIRAAIDL
-201 AEERD
+201 SEQRN

-211 SLQDNIKS
+211 SLQNNIKS
-219 TANENRI
+219 VADENRVT
-226 KYDKSEETEI
+226 YDKSGETEI
-236 NYPQLVRIIT
+236 NYPRLVRIIT

-252 LTKLRERDVEQ
+252 LTKLSNRERDIEQ
-263 KTQIEETIVDL
+263 KKAIEESIVDL
-274 EKSIANLAIGPTKE
+274 DRSVANLAIGPTKE

-303 IENVRIILERLLFE
+303 IKNVRVILERLLIE

-324 TQLSAVYGQL
+324 TQLSAIYGQL
-334 KFDDKQMSSYRTAYE
+334 HFDDKQISSYRTAYE
-349 EGFLEKSNELVQ
+349 EGFLVRSNELVQ
-361 MSQLYLSNEVPYKAA
+361 MAQLYLSMEVPYKAA
-376 VILQKGFDAGQV
+376 VILQKGVDAGQV
-388 DPEVKNWRLLSQAW
+388 DLEVKNWRLLSQAW
-402 FLAADDQ
+402 FLAQDDQ

-431 ARSLANIADFDG
+431 ARSLANTANFEG
-443 CVQSAETAISKGDLK
+443 CVNSATTAIGKGDLK

-471 FEVAAYDGSKESF
+471 FEVASYEDSKESF
-484 DLAAIDAEIRK
+484 GFAEIDAERRK
-495 EIALDNCAANE
+495 ELALDDCAANE
-506 RMTKEVFVKTLEQQ
+506 EMTKANFVETLEKQA
-520 EQDLKKGKEI
+520 QDLKKGKEI
-530 EDKILSCVL
+530 EDKILSCTL
-539 PASLRTVNNWQK
+539 PASLRTVNNWQT

-559 VTQLQNQLKD
+559 VTQLQSQMRD

-574 RNRESQA
+574 KNRESQA

>member
-1 MKIRIVLLALVFI
+1 MRIGVLVLVFI
-14 INAFGLTITKQGY
+14 ITTFGFNQQGFI
-27 VGFTTAQAQ
+27 GFSTAQAQ
-36 SKEDYEENTKSK
+36 EEYEDNTKSK

-62 KKLQEAQAVIE
+62 KKLQVAQEAIE

-89 MRRLTD
+89 LRRLTD

-113 DYRGAINYYNKVLRE
+113 DYRGAINYYSKVLQE

-164 ANAESPRTDLYILK
+164 VNSESPRPDLYILK
-178 GSALYQLKNYR
+178 GSALYQLKKYT
-189 EMIPVVRSAIDL
+189 EMIPVIRAAIDL
-201 AEERD
+201 SEQRN

-211 SLQDNIKS
+211 SLQGNIKS
-219 TANENRI
+219 VADENRVT
-226 KYDKSEETEI
+226 YDKSGETEI
-236 NYPQLVRIIT
+236 NYPRLVRIIT

-252 LTKLRERDVEQ
+252 LTKLSNRERDIEQ
-263 KTQIEETIVDL
+263 KKAIEESIVDL
-274 EKSIANLAIGPTKE
+274 DRSIANLAIGPTKE

-303 IENVRIILERLLFE
+303 IKNVRVILERLLIE

-324 TQLSAVYGQL
+324 TQLSAIYGQL
-334 KFDDKQMSSYRTAYE
+334 HFDDKQISSYRTAYE
-349 EGFLEKSNELVQ
+349 EGFLVRSNELVQ
-361 MSQLYLSNEVPYKAA
+361 MAQLYLSMEVPYKAA
-376 VILQKGFDAGQV
+376 VILQKGVDAGQV
-388 DPEVKNWRLLSQAW
+388 DLEVKNWRLLSQAW
-402 FLAADDQ
+402 FLAQNDQ

-431 ARSLANIADFDG
+431 ARSLANTANFEG
-443 CVQSAETAISKGDLK
+443 CVNSATTAIGKGDLK

-471 FEVAAYDGSKESF
+471 FEVASYEDSKESF
-484 DLAAIDAEIRK
+484 GFAEIDAERRK
-495 EIALDNCAANE
+495 ELALDDCAANE
-506 RMTKEVFVKTLEQQ
+506 EMTKANFVETLEKQA
-520 EQDLKKGKEI
+520 QDLKKGKEI
-530 EDKILSCVL
+530 EDKILSCTL
-539 PASLRTVNNWQK
+539 PASLRTVNNWQR

-559 VTQLQNQLKD
+559 VTQLQSQMRD

-574 RNRESQA
+574 KNRESQA

>member
-1 MKIRIVLLALVFI
+1 MDMRIGVLVLVFI
-14 INAFGLTITKQGY
+14 ITTFGFNQQGFI
-27 VGFTTAQAQ
+27 GFSTAQAQ
-36 SKEDYEENTKSK
+36 EEYEDNTKSK

-62 KKLQEAQAVIE
+62 KKLQVAQEAIE

-89 MRRLTD
+89 LRRLTD

-113 DYRGAINYYNKVLRE
+113 DYRGAINYYSKVLQE

-164 ANAESPRTDLYILK
+164 VNSESPRPDLYILK
-178 GSALYQLKNYR
+178 GSALYQLKKYT
-189 EMIPVVRSAIDL
+189 EMIPVIRAAIDL
-201 AEERD
+201 SEQRN

-211 SLQDNIKS
+211 SLQNNIKS
-219 TANENRI
+219 VADENRVT
-226 KYDKSEETEI
+226 YDKSGETEI
-236 NYPQLVRIIT
+236 NYPRLVRIIT

-252 LTKLRERDVEQ
+252 LTKLSNRERDIEQ
-263 KTQIEETIVDL
+263 KKAIEESIVDL
-274 EKSIANLAIGPTKE
+274 DRSIANLAIGPTKE

-303 IENVRIILERLLFE
+303 IKNVRVILERLLIE

-324 TQLSAVYGQL
+324 TQLSAIYGQL
-334 KFDDKQMSSYRTAYE
+334 HFDDKQISSYRTAYE
-349 EGFLEKSNELVQ
+349 EGFLVRSNELVQ
-361 MSQLYLSNEVPYKAA
+361 MAQLYLSMEVPYKAA
-376 VILQKGFDAGQV
+376 VILQKGVDAGQV
-388 DPEVKNWRLLSQAW
+388 DLEVKNWRLLSQAW
-402 FLAADDQ
+402 FLAQDDQ

-431 ARSLANIADFDG
+431 ARSLANTANFEG
-443 CVQSAETAISKGDLK
+443 CVNSATTAIGKGDLK

-471 FEVAAYDGSKESF
+471 FEVASYEDSKESF
-484 DLAAIDAEIRK
+484 GFAEIDAERRK
-495 EIALDNCAANE
+495 ELALDDCAANE
-506 RMTKEVFVKTLEQQ
+506 EMTKANFVETLEKQA
-520 EQDLKKGKEI
+520 QDLKKGKEI
-530 EDKILSCVL
+530 EDKILSCTL
-539 PASLRTVNNWQK
+539 PASLRTVNNWQT

-559 VTQLQNQLKD
+559 VTQLQSQMRD

-574 RNRESQA
+574 KNRESQA

>member
-1 MKIRIVLLALVFI
+1 MDMRISVLVLVFI
-14 INAFGLTITKQGY
+14 ITTFGFNQQGFI
-27 VGFTTAQAQ
+27 GFSTVQAQ
-36 SKEDYEENTKSK
+36 QGEEDTPRSK
-48 RKTKKTGAM
+48 RTTKKTGAM

-62 KKLQEAQAVIE
+62 KKLQVAQEAIE

-89 MRRLTD
+89 LRRLTD

-113 DYRGAINYYNKVLRE
+113 DYRGAINYYSKVLQE

-164 ANAESPRTDLYILK
+164 VNSESPRPDLYILK
-178 GSALYQLKNYR
+178 GSALYQLKKYT
-189 EMIPVVRSAIDL
+189 EMIPVISAAIDL
-201 AEERD
+201 SEQRN

-211 SLQDNIKS
+211 SLQGNIKS
-219 TANENRI
+219 VADENRVT
-226 KYDKSEETEI
+226 YDKSGETEI
-236 NYPQLVRIIT
+236 NYPRLVRIIT

-252 LTKLRERDVEQ
+252 LTKLSNRERDIEQ
-263 KTQIEETIVDL
+263 KKAIEESIVDL
-274 EKSIANLAIGPTKE
+274 DRSVANLAIGPTKE

-303 IENVRIILERLLFE
+303 IKNVRVILERLLIE

-334 KFDDKQMSSYRTAYE
+334 QFDDKQISSYRTAYE
-349 EGFLEKSNELVQ
+349 EGFLVRSNELVQ
-361 MSQLYLSNEVPYKAA
+361 MAQLYLSMEVPYKAA
-376 VILQKGFDAGQV
+376 VILQKGIAAGQV
-388 DPEVKNWRLLSQAW
+388 DLEVKNWRMLSQAW
-402 FLAADDQ
+402 FLAQDDQ

-431 ARSLANIADFDG
+431 ARSLANTANFEG
-443 CVQSAETAISKGDLK
+443 CVNSATTAIGKGDLK

-471 FEVAAYDGSKESF
+471 FEVASYEDSKESF
-484 DLAAIDAEIRK
+484 GFAEIDAERRK
-495 EIALDNCAANE
+495 ELALDDCAANE
-506 RMTKEVFVKTLEQQ
+506 EMTKADFVETLEKQ

-559 VTQLQNQLKD
+559 VTQLRDQLRD

-574 RNRESQA
+574 KNRESQA

>member
-1 MKIRIVLLALVFI
+1 MRIGVLVLVFI
-14 INAFGLTITKQGY
+14 ITTFGFNQQGFI
-27 VGFTTAQAQ
+27 GFSTAQAQ
-36 SKEDYEENTKSK
+36 EEYEDNTKSK

-62 KKLQEAQAVIE
+62 KKLQVAQEAIE

-89 MRRLTD
+89 LRRLTD

-113 DYRGAINYYNKVLRE
+113 DYRGAINYYSKVLQE

-164 ANAESPRTDLYILK
+164 ANSESPRPDLYILK
-178 GSALYQLKNYR
+178 GSALYQLKKYT
-189 EMIPVVRSAIDL
+189 EMIPVIRAAIDL
-201 AEERD
+201 SEQRN

-211 SLQDNIKS
+211 SLQGNIKS
-219 TANENRI
+219 VADENRVT
-226 KYDKSEETEI
+226 YDKSGETEI
-236 NYPQLVRIIT
+236 NYPRLVRIIT

-252 LTKLRERDVEQ
+252 LTKLSNRERDIEQ
-263 KTQIEETIVDL
+263 KKAIEESIVDL
-274 EKSIANLAIGPTKE
+274 DRSVANLAIGPTKE

-303 IENVRIILERLLFE
+303 IKNVRVILERLLIE

-334 KFDDKQMSSYRTAYE
+334 KFDDKQISSYRTAYE
-349 EGFLEKSNELVQ
+349 EGFLVRSNELVQ
-361 MSQLYLSNEVPYKAA
+361 MAQLYLSMEVPYKAA
-376 VILQKGFDAGQV
+376 VILQKGVDAGQV
-388 DPEVKNWRLLSQAW
+388 DLEVKNWRLLSQAW
-402 FLAADDQ
+402 FLAQDDQ

-431 ARSLANIADFDG
+431 ARSLANTANFEG
-443 CVQSAETAISKGDLK
+443 CVNSATTAISKGDLK

-471 FEVAAYDGSKESF
+471 FEVASYEDSKESF
-484 DLAAIDAEIRK
+484 GFAEIDAERRK
-495 EIALDNCAANE
+495 ELALDDCAANE
-506 RMTKEVFVKTLEQQ
+506 EMTKANFVETLEKQA
-520 EQDLKKGKEI
+520 QDLKKGKEI
-530 EDKILSCVL
+530 EDKILSCTL
-539 PASLRTVNNWQK
+539 PASLRTVNNWQT

-559 VTQLQNQLKD
+559 VTQLQSQMRD

-574 RNRESQA
+574 KNRESQA

>member
-1 MKIRIVLLALVFI
+1 MDMRIGVLVLVFI
-14 INAFGLTITKQGY
+14 ITTFGFNQQGFI
-27 VGFTTAQAQ
+27 GFSTAQAQ
-36 SKEDYEENTKSK
+36 EEYEDNTKSK

-62 KKLQEAQAVIE
+62 KKLQVAQEAIE

-89 MRRLTD
+89 LRRLTD

-113 DYRGAINYYNKVLRE
+113 DYRGAINYYSKVLQE

-164 ANAESPRTDLYILK
+164 VNSESPRPDLYILK
-178 GSALYQLKNYR
+178 GSALYQLKKYT
-189 EMIPVVRSAIDL
+189 EMIPVIRAAIDL
-201 AEERD
+201 SEQRN

-211 SLQDNIKS
+211 SLQGNIKS
-219 TANENRI
+219 VADENRVT
-226 KYDKSEETEI
+226 YDKSGETEI
-236 NYPQLVRIIT
+236 NYPRLVRIIT

-252 LTKLRERDVEQ
+252 LTKLSNRERDIEQ
-263 KTQIEETIVDL
+263 KKAIEESIVDL
-274 EKSIANLAIGPTKE
+274 DRSVANLAIGPTKE

-303 IENVRIILERLLFE
+303 IKNVRVILERLLIE

-334 KFDDKQMSSYRTAYE
+334 KFDDKQISSYRTAYE
-349 EGFLEKSNELVQ
+349 EGFLVRSNELVQ
-361 MSQLYLSNEVPYKAA
+361 MAQLYLSMEVPYKAA
-376 VILQKGFDAGQV
+376 VILQKGVDAGQV
-388 DPEVKNWRLLSQAW
+388 DLEVKNWRLLSQAW
-402 FLAADDQ
+402 FLAQDDQ

-431 ARSLANIADFDG
+431 ARSLANTANFEG
-443 CVQSAETAISKGDLK
+443 CVNSAATAISKGDLK

-471 FEVAAYDGSKESF
+471 FEVASYEDSKESF
-484 DLAAIDAEIRK
+484 GFAEIDAERRK
-495 EIALDNCAANE
+495 ELALDDCAANE
-506 RMTKEVFVKTLEQQ
+506 EMTKADFVETLEKQ

-539 PASLRTVNNWQK
+539 PASLRTVNNWQT

-559 VTQLQNQLKD
+559 VTQLQSQMRD

-574 RNRESQA
+574 KNRESQA